1 MIGLAVFLLVMLALT
16 IISRSVYAY
25 YLPLVETTTVQEKYI
40 EHGFEEEG
48 LVVAGNEIPVNTVS
62 GLRIRQIPVQVGD
75 RVEAGE
81 LLCRIDLEDLDTI
94 ISGKESEIEKLDA
107 QIVSILQNEELAKQ
121 KKELELTRAQEDY
134 ELQTRIGDTKVGRAT
149 ESYVQAKEMLERAQE
164 NGLSEEEQI
173 ALEQK
178 KEQRIEAGD
187 AVIKNEHGQ
196 LIYESKN
203 SPATEELFNKVVTAI
218 GGEYALILSDGTRV
232 WLNADSELEYPVE
245 FVKKE
250 RIVKLSG
257 EAYFEVAPNPE
268 QPFIVEAGG
277 IQTRVLGTSF
287 NIQAYRN
294 EKSVYTTLLTGS
306 IRVAV
311 ADGGDAVVLTPGR
324 EAIWEKGS
332 GAIQVEAV
340 NAEDAIAW
348 RYGNFIFEEED
359 IEVVMRMLSRW
370 YEVEFVF
377 DGGRKEKHTFSGRM
391 SKDESLDTVLETI
404 ELAGGPEFRREG
416 NIIHLIEK

>member
-1 MIGLAVFLLVMLALT
+1 MAGVAAMVMIGIMSAFWWWEQEGITVPESAGQPGIKPGGNCAVLVLGNGCRVDLQKDCDTLQLPGISWDHRKGT
-16 IISRSVYAY
+16 IVYDGRENKTGWPERNT
-25 YLPLVETTTVQEKYI
+25 LMVPL
-40 EHGFEEEG
+40 
-48 LVVAGNEIPVNTVS
+48 
-62 GLRIRQIPVQVGD
+62 R
-75 RVEAGE
+75 
-81 LLCRIDLEDLDTI
+81 
-94 ISGKESEIEKLDA
+94 
-107 QIVSILQNEELAKQ
+107 
-121 KKELELTRAQEDY
+121 
-134 ELQTRIGDTKVGRAT
+134 
-149 ESYVQAKEMLERAQE
+149 
-164 NGLSEEEQI
+164 
-173 ALEQK
+173 
-178 KEQRIEAGD
+178 
-187 AVIKNEHGQ
+187 
-196 LIYESKN
+196 
-203 SPATEELFNKVVTAI
+203 
-218 GGEYALILSDGTRV
+218 GEYRLVLGDGTKV
-232 WLNADSELEYPVE
+232 WLNSASSLSYPVQFAE
-245 FVKKE
+245 KE
-250 RIVKLSG
+250 RCVELDG
-257 EAYFEVAPNPE
+257 EAYFEVTPDPE
-268 QPFIVEAGG
+268 RPFIVKSGDV
-277 IQTRVLGTSF
+277 QTRVLGTSF

>member
-1 MIGLAVFLLVMLALT
+1 MDLQKAYRLAT
-16 IISRSVYAY
+16 IIIRVK
-25 YLPLVETTTVQEKYI
+25 LGNVT
-40 EHGFEEEG
+40 EEERSE
-48 LVVAGNEIPVNTVS
+48 LLDWLDESEENRRTYK
-62 GLRIRQIPVQVGD
+62 RIIRGEAIGE
-75 RVEAGE
+75 RIAGE
-81 LLCRIDLEDLDTI
+81 ERI
-94 ISGKESEIEKLDA
+94 GKE
-107 QIVSILQNEELAKQ
+107 
-121 KKELELTRAQEDY
+121 TDY
-134 ELQTRIGDTKVGRAT
+134 EKIRISVVRSLVGRRRSRRMRLWGSVAAAACICAVAVTVLWELSGVRAVPETMPLTGQQT
-149 ESYVQAKEMLERAQE
+149 ETAKVKLILHS
-164 NGLSEEEQI
+164 GEQI

-178 KEQRIEAGD
+178 KEQRIESGD

-196 LIYESKN
+196 LIY
-203 SPATEELFNKVVTAI
+203 
-218 GGEYALILSDGTRV
+218 GTRV

>member
-1 MIGLAVFLLVMLALT
+1 MSDKI
-16 IISRSVYAY
+16 
-25 YLPLVETTTVQEKYI
+25 
-40 EHGFEEEG
+40 
-48 LVVAGNEIPVNTVS
+48 NEIVTAY
-62 GLRIRQIPVQVGD
+62 LVG
-75 RVEAGE
+75 
-81 LLCRIDLEDLDTI
+81 
-94 ISGKESEIEKLDA
+94 
-107 QIVSILQNEELAKQ
+107 
-121 KKELELTRAQEDY
+121 
-134 ELQTRIGDTKVGRAT
+134 
-149 ESYVQAKEMLERAQE
+149 EM
-164 NGLSEEEQI
+164 LSEEERREAETWLQEHAGEKDVELLQGMFRSSRLMREKAVGRKEFVFERMEKEVWRRRRNRRIGWYYSGVAVVAVLLGVALMFWRSGMEAEDLGVPRDLQKMDVSKAYLKLNTGEVVELDKHQGMMIREDSIRI
-173 ALEQK
+173 ANADYTLRYSYDSVVPLEVK
-178 KEQRIEAGD
+178 YDTLMIPRGSE
-187 AVIKNEHGQ
+187 
-196 LIYESKN
+196 YS
-203 SPATEELFNKVVTAI
+203 VVLT
-218 GGEYALILSDGTRV
+218 DGTRV
-232 WLNADSELEYPVE
+232 FLNAGSEIYYPVAFSSDRRE
-245 FVKKE
+245 VGLK
-250 RIVKLSG
+250 G

>member
-1 MIGLAVFLLVMLALT
+1 MDTSRLNHIAGLIARKGSGGKLT
-16 IISRSVYAY
+16 GTEQQELEEWIRASRMNKESY
-25 YLPLVETTTVQEKYI
+25 
-40 EHGFEEEG
+40 
-48 LVVAGNEIPVNTVS
+48 
-62 GLRIRQIPVQVGD
+62 D
-75 RVEAGE
+75 R
-81 LLCRIDLEDLDTI
+81 I
-94 ISGKESEIEKLDA
+94 ISGRGVIRLM
-107 QIVSILQNEELAKQ
+107 
-121 KKELELTRAQEDY
+121 ELEKQIDTDRSFKKLTVRLKWRCWKRRILMAGVAAMVMIGIMSAFWWWEQEGITVPESAGQPGIKPGGNCAVLVLGNGCRVD
-134 ELQTRIGDTKVGRAT
+134 LQKDCDTLQLPGISWDHRKGTIVYDGR
-149 ESYVQAKEMLERAQE
+149 E
-164 NGLSEEEQI
+164 NKTGWPE
-173 ALEQK
+173 
-178 KEQRIEAGD
+178 
-187 AVIKNEHGQ
+187 KNT
-196 LIYESKN
+196 LMV
-203 SPATEELFNKVVTAI
+203 PLR
-218 GGEYALILSDGTRV
+218 GEYRLVLGDGTKV
-232 WLNADSELEYPVE
+232 WLNSASSLNYPVQFAE
-245 FVKKE
+245 KE
-250 RIVKLSG
+250 RCVELDG
-257 EAYFEVAPNPE
+257 EAYFEVTPDPE
-268 QPFIVEAGG
+268 RPFIVKSGG
-277 IQTRVLGTSF
+277 VQTRVLGTSF

>member
-1 MIGLAVFLLVMLALT
+1 MDLQKAYRLAT
-16 IISRSVYAY
+16 IIIRVK
-25 YLPLVETTTVQEKYI
+25 LGNVT
-40 EHGFEEEG
+40 EEERSE
-48 LVVAGNEIPVNTVS
+48 LLDWLDESEENRRTYK
-62 GLRIRQIPVQVGD
+62 RIIRGEAIGE
-75 RVEAGE
+75 RIAGE
-81 LLCRIDLEDLDTI
+81 ERI
-94 ISGKESEIEKLDA
+94 GKE
-107 QIVSILQNEELAKQ
+107 
-121 KKELELTRAQEDY
+121 TDY
-134 ELQTRIGDTKVGRAT
+134 EKIRISVVRSLVGRRRSRRMRLWGSVAAAACICAVAVTVLWELSGVRAVPEAMPLAGQQT
-149 ESYVQAKEMLERAQE
+149 ETAKVKLILHS
-164 NGLSEEEQI
+164 GEQI

-178 KEQRIEAGD
+178 KEQRIESGD

-287 NIQAYRN
+287 NIQAYR
-294 EKSVYTTLLTGS
+294 S